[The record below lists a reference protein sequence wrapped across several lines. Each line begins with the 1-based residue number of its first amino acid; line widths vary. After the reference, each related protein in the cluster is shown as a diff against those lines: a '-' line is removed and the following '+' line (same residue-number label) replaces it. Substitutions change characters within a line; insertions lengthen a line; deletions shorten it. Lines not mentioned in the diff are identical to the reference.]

1 MLELLQQI
9 LASRRKV
16 NVDENEAI
24 NNIENANETLT
35 ISDSTLVNSN
45 QDIEMETITISDV
58 AVENIVLPPFV
69 WAVSG
74 TADELKWEL
83 GVWS

>member
-9 LASRRKV
+9 LASRRKLS
-16 NVDENEAI
+16 VDENEAI

-35 ISDSTLVNSN
+35 ISDTTLVNDN
-45 QDIEMETITISDV
+45 QDIETETITISDV

-69 WAVSG
+69 WAVS
-74 TADELKWEL
+74 
-83 GVWS
+83 

>member
-24 NNIENANETLT
+24 NNIENANETIT

-45 QDIEMETITISDV
+45 QDIETETITISDTTV
-58 AVENIVLPPFV
+58 ANAITPPYL
-69 WAVSG
+69 WG
-74 TADELKWEL
+74 DT
-83 GVWS
+83 GG